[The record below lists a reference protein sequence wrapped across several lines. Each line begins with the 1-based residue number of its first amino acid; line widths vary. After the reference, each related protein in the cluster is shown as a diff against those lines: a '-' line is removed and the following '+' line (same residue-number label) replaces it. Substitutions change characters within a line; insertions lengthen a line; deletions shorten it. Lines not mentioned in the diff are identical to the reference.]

1 MNAANSNCNIKVCMI
16 FLNILVMCS
25 APFPNANWIAHA
37 RHILCG
43 LVWLIICLQVDW
55 EEYYAHYVKTIL
67 RLDAGTIQELRT
79 SPHTVSRQ
87 IKVLTLMKKKIK
99 IFLIGKEVQGG
110 AVAKSYMRKGFL
122 LIYEEMCKY
131 FPIYEEAASHI

>member
-1 MNAANSNCNIKVCMI
+1 LR
-16 FLNILVMCS
+16 F
-25 APFPNANWIAHA
+25 
-37 RHILCG
+37 G
-43 LVWLIICLQVDW
+43 LADFIYMLYLQVDW

-122 LIYEEMCKY
+122 LIFEEIRKY
-131 FPIYEEAASHI
+131 FVINEEAVGHI